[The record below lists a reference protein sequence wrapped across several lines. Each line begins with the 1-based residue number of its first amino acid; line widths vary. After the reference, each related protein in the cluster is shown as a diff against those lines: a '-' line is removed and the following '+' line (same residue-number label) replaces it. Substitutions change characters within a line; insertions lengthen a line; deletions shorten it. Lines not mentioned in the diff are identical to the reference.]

1 MNAPHFCPHC
11 GFNLDTDKPI
21 VRGAWR
27 LTPVA
32 VWHKRKLLALTP
44 SEAAVLY
51 AVAAGGGR
59 PVRASTIGER
69 VGIDSEN
76 TANLTAVY
84 VSKIRKKLGALSPI
98 GTLRGAGYYWLEA
111 QG

>member
-1 MNAPHFCPHC
+1 MTAPHFCPHC

-27 LTPVA
+27 LTPEA
-32 VWHKRKLLALTP
+32 VWFTGARVDVTP

-51 AVAAGGGR
+51 SIAAGSGQ

-76 TANLTAVY
+76 TVNLTAVY
-84 VSKIRKKLGALSPI
+84 VSKIRRKLGALSPI
-98 GTLRGAGYYWLEA
+98 GTLRGAGYYWLEV
-111 QG
+111 

>member
-1 MNAPHFCPHC
+1 MTAPHFCPSC
-11 GFNLDTDKPI
+11 GFNFDADKPI

-32 VWHKRKLLALTP
+32 VWRMGERVALTP

-51 AVAAGGGR
+51 AIAAGGGR
-59 PVRASTIGER
+59 PVRASAIGER

-76 TANLTAVY
+76 AANLTAVY
-84 VSKIRKKLGALSPI
+84 VSKIRKKLGALSSI
-98 GTLRGAGYYWLEA
+98 GTLRGAGYYWA
-111 QG
+111 GA